1 LYPEQPARRQTNR
14 RNGAVLFLARAMV
27 HAGSLLSI
35 TREEYSPVE
44 FGGQADVSPWIT
56 IEYQDDSNS
65 VPDANSLDGPKLDGP
80 YRAFK
85 LQSVF
90 TLSDPCFWIF
100 QKSARFDA
108 L

>member
-1 LYPEQPARRQTNR
+1 
-14 RNGAVLFLARAMV
+14 MV

-35 TREEYSPVE
+35 MREEYSPVE

-65 VPDANSLDGPKLDGP
+65 VPDANSLDGQKLAGT
-80 YRAFK
+80 YCALK

-90 TLSDPCFWIF
+90 TLYDPRFWIF
-100 QKSARFDA
+100 QKLACFDG